1 MNKVI
6 ASVLQ
11 VGIALAVLACLFFQ
25 IVVLPQALADE
36 ARLAPF
42 VAALHGLL
50 LTVTILGL
58 VCVEVILVATA
69 VLAQLSKGEGIFSRR
84 AFVWVDVIIVA
95 LLVGAALSLVL
106 LVGVAVTPVAD
117 LGPEAGDMVDV
128 GLYLLGLAGAGAGVG
143 IALLVFVLRSLLR
156 RAVTLHDELAEVV

>member
-36 ARLAPF
+36 ARLDPF

-106 LVGVAVTPVAD
+106 LVGVAVTPV
-117 LGPEAGDMVDV
+117 GPEAGDMVDV

>member
-1 MNKVI
+1 M
-6 ASVLQ
+6 
-11 VGIALAVLACLFFQ
+11 
-25 IVVLPQALADE
+25 
-36 ARLAPF
+36 
-42 VAALHGLL
+42 
-50 LTVTILGL
+50 TVTILGL

-156 RAVTLHDELAEVV
+156 RAVTLHHELAEVV